1 MPQYDYIAVN
11 EAGQKMTGQAEGPNT
26 TAVRDQLRQTGWTV
40 FSIQEVRVLA
50 GGLSASDSVTV
61 TQHLVLA
68 TQAGLPLSGAL
79 RALAEEASSSGLKRN
94 LRPLYEALERGEPLE
109 KVLLDPA
116 LRLPPGL
123 GMILGSGL
131 PAPAISQLLIHT
143 IQIVA
148 ELRGLRTKI
157 LTLLSYP
164 ASILLALCG
173 LWIFLVAYVTPMY
186 ADLLEGFG
194 VDVNPGQRWLEN
206 LSRTISNLNW
216 TWFVPVPFVLTGVL
230 FLLYYLL
237 PIAVRY
243 KLWNSIPFVGSMY
256 RLAALSNLAQTLAVM
271 LEFQVP
277 LPRSLTFAAAGL
289 QDPELQFLCRRVA
302 SRVQSGEHMDVIISA
317 EKGLPAYLEQIL
329 RWTLHGQNGSEPLK
343 GLAQMLLLRAR
354 SLAQSAIPM
363 LEPIIMIVAVI
374 SLIFYAVTLIPPAFS
389 ALNMLA

>member
-1 MPQYDYIAVN
+1 
-11 EAGQKMTGQAEGPNT
+11 
-26 TAVRDQLRQTGWTV
+26 
-40 FSIQEVRVLA
+40 
-50 GGLSASDSVTV
+50 
-61 TQHLVLA
+61 
-68 TQAGLPLSGAL
+68 
-79 RALAEEASSSGLKRN
+79 
-94 LRPLYEALERGEPLE
+94 
-109 KVLLDPA
+109 
-116 LRLPPGL
+116 
-123 GMILGSGL
+123 
-131 PAPAISQLLIHT
+131 
-143 IQIVA
+143 
-148 ELRGLRTKI
+148 
-157 LTLLSYP
+157 
-164 ASILLALCG
+164 LLALCG